1 MMLIDSHFHLTAMP
15 EDWQPSSE
23 LVAGL
28 AVTTQPSEWYPALQG
43 LSKLSANWRLALGV
57 HPWFA
62 NLEVDWLLLERLL
75 VEHPLSVIGEVGL
88 DGSNGCLQPSLQQVV
103 FQKQLDLAKAYDRL
117 LSLHCVNDHEQ
128 SYALI
133 RKMKGIR
140 GGIVHGFTGS
150 LVQAQRWQ
158 ALGFHI
164 GIGVRLLNPLTDKRR
179 QLLRSLDVSM
189 IHLESDAPLVNSQVQ
204 LASPNDLPPFLAIL
218 AGVLAVS
225 VEGLS
230 QQLWMNWSQLWGL
243 SNE

>member
-62 NLEVDWLLLERLL
+62 EADINWPEFERLL
-75 VEHPLSVIGEVGL
+75 VQHPLSAIGEVGL
-88 DGSNGCLQPSLQQVV
+88 DGSKGRPEAGIQQSV
-103 FQKQLDLAKAYDRL
+103 FLRQLELARDYGRL
-117 LSLHCVNDHEQ
+117 LSLHCVNDHERC
-128 SYALI
+128 YALI
-133 RKMKGIR
+133 RAMKDMN

-164 GIGVRLLNPLTDKRR
+164 GIGARLLNPLTDKRR

>member
-1 MMLIDSHFHLTAMP
+1 MLIDSHFHLAAMP
-15 EDWQPSSE
+15 ADWRPMPE

-103 FQKQLDLAKAYDRL
+103 FQKQLDLAQAYDRL

-164 GIGVRLLNPLTDKRR
+164 GIGVRLLTSLTDKHR

-230 QQLWMNWSQLWGL
+230 QQLCMNWSQLWGL